1 MPAML
6 RTDVQSAPSLEVI
19 SQSVAETITFGRQIG
34 ARLRA
39 GDLVLLVAPFG
50 AGKTHLTKGIAAA
63 FGVDEQEVNSP
74 SFVLINQYEAGQA
87 YRRMPIYH
95 VDLYRIETP
104 EELASIGLDD
114 VLADDSLTIVEWAE
128 HAADRLPHEHLLIE
142 MDVLGEATRRI
153 RLIPSGARYAEIVA
167 ALKQSVK
174 ATV

>member
-6 RTDVQSAPSLEVI
+6 RTNVQAAPSLEVT
-19 SQSVAETITFGRQIG
+19 SHSAAETIAFGKHLG

-74 SFVLINQYEAGQA
+74 SFVLINQYEAGRV

-114 VLADDSLTIVEWAE
+114 VLADDSLTIIEWAE
-128 HAADRLPHEHLLIE
+128 RAADRLPHEHLLIE
-142 MDVLGEATRRI
+142 MDVLGEDTRRI
-153 RLIPSGARYAEIVA
+153 RLTPRGTRYAQIVA
-167 ALKQSVK
+167 ALKQSGK
-174 ATV
+174 ETV